1 MMATE
6 TQLRSVPGLR
16 IPWPPRRV
24 EIPTPAPT
32 PPVHIPRPPRP
43 REEEDLEKLRRRLR
57 EIETELRTLRRRI
70 AELEA
75 ERREILRKLA
85 RPLRRPTPRR
95 VVVPL
100 PRVYPR
106 YRPPS
111 KIYRALRITY

>member
-1 MMATE
+1 MMAE
-6 TQLRSVPGLR
+6 TQLRSVPGR
-16 IPWPPRRV
+16 QIPWPPRRV
-24 EIPTPAPT
+24 YPIPPIPT
-32 PPVHIPRPPRP
+32 PPVYVPRP

-95 VVVPL
+95 VVVP

-111 KIYRALRITY
+111 KIYRALRITYW

>member
-1 MMATE
+1 
-6 TQLRSVPGLR
+6 
-16 IPWPPRRV
+16 
-24 EIPTPAPT
+24 
-32 PPVHIPRPPRP
+32 PRPKP

-95 VVVPL
+95 VVPL
-100 PRVYPR
+100 PRVYPAPR

-111 KIYRALRITY
+111 KIYRALRIKYW